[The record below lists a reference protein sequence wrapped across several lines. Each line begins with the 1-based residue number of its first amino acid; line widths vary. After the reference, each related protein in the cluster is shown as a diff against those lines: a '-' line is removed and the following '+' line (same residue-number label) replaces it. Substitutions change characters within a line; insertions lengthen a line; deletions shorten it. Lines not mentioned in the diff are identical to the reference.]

1 LVDGRRHVGGVGVAK
16 DGTNQT
22 TPPMALVRKL
32 LSITT
37 PKFFPIARWLLLALD
52 VLVLLEELVKG
63 IFSAFA

>member
-1 LVDGRRHVGGVGVAK
+1 
-16 DGTNQT
+16 
-22 TPPMALVRKL
+22 MALVRKL
-32 LSITT
+32 PSITT